1 MENKITNRR
10 TVEQFMSDVKTKSID
25 FHPAF
30 YYDEQGE
37 KKPLC
42 FKDKNG
48 NPTDIQK
55 FSLVDEAGN
64 TIAWASKA
72 VCKDLME
79 RKLSPR
85 KLTILNTEVTNDDG
99 ETLSFVT
106 LSYAGGSADNFSLD
120 SVRK

>member
-10 TVEQFMSDVKTKSID
+10 TVEQFMSDVKTKNID

-30 YYDEQGE
+30 YYDESGA
-37 KKPLC
+37 KKPLL
-42 FKDKNG
+42 FKG
-48 NPTDIQK
+48 TDIQK
-55 FSLVDEAGN
+55 FSLIDEAGN

-79 RKLSPR
+79 RNLSPR
-85 KLTILNTEVTNDDG
+85 RLSIIDSKVTNDDG
-99 ETLSFVT
+99 ETRCFVT
-106 LSYAGGSADNFSLD
+106 LSYSGGSEDDFSLN